1 MCPRTPPPKHWKT
14 QFKESVSRW
23 HTENKTSGGGN
34 QKIALK
40 MTEKKSKN
48 LIKNLLQ
55 FEIVLGPPKSPLAS
69 QGQTKKQLQC
79 PKLLQLPA
87 MTTEALSMV
96 HNISSQ
102 TSSIPLLNIFPK
114 KRVENPTEWIPT
126 SSPASES
133 IVRRTGSQDILL
145 VTRCPLRIPLS
156 PCFWVAVSASVC
168 VKYANVLPNL
178 IW

>member
-1 MCPRTPPPKHWKT
+1 
-14 QFKESVSRW
+14 
-23 HTENKTSGGGN
+23 
-34 QKIALK
+34 

-114 KRVENPTEWIPT
+114 KKRVENPTEWIPT
-126 SSPASES
+126 NSPASES

-145 VTRCPLRIPLS
+145 VTRSPLRIPLS
-156 PCFWVAVSASVC
+156 PPFGV
-168 VKYANVLPNL
+168 
-178 IW
+178 